1 MAANCDDH
9 TKNHSFIMAE
19 SGSWQLAPAYDV
31 THAYSPASEW
41 THQHLM
47 SVNGKFV
54 GITRE
59 DLLAV
64 ANRFGIGTAKKVI
77 HEVGEAVSNWM
88 EFARETGVDH
98 NEASKIKS
106 HHIIL

>member
-1 MAANCDDH
+1 
-9 TKNHSFIMAE
+9 
-19 SGSWQLAPAYDV
+19 
-31 THAYSPASEW
+31 
-41 THQHLM
+41 M
-47 SVNGKFV
+47 SVNGKFKV
-54 GITRE
+54 ITRE